1 MLHGRAEWGVWG
13 FDSER
18 EAFLQ
23 REGDS
28 DSTRSQIELHQT
40 QKLGSKVLHSGGVV
54 WSLVCE
60 ALGHG
65 KVEF

>member
-1 MLHGRAEWGVWG
+1 MLHRRAEWVVRGLLACG
-13 FDSER
+13 KLPQKDR
-18 EAFLQ
+18 ETHIQQGIKLK
-23 REGDS
+23 
-28 DSTRSQIELHQT
+28 LHQT
-40 QKLGSKVLHSGGVV
+40 QSLEPKVLHSGRV